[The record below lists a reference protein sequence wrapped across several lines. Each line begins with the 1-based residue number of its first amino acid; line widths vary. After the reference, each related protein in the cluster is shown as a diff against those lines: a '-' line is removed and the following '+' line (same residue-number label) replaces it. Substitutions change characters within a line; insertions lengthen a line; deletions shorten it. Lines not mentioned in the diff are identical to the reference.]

1 VVSLVAPRTQREG
14 PERGGYQICFRPFER
29 VARPTKPHQERSG
42 LEHHGSRAPVAGT
55 RAIWHILR
63 LLQPG
68 QEVRCYGLYTYGYDS
83 PATGL
88 FRERR
93 VPGEWQELADVSKV
107 GHLGALLFLTG
118 DPPPLQRFA

>member
-1 VVSLVAPRTQREG
+1 VGGLRATLGAEPGVAEHGYTLYRFHNKTRPARQPLCGQPRGREEG
-14 PERGGYQICFRPFER
+14 
-29 VARPTKPHQERSG
+29 
-42 LEHHGSRAPVAGT
+42 
-55 RAIWHILR
+55 

-107 GHLGALLFLTG
+107 GHLGALLFLT
-118 DPPPLQRFA
+118 